1 MFDFKSLK
9 KNPWLI
15 FLLAWLLIENLGYY
29 INGQGSILGL
39 ILTIPGLLIAITFHE
54 FAHAFVA
61 DKLGDDTPRRQGRL
75 TLNPLAHL
83 DPFGCIMLLFLG
95 IGWGKPVTVDD
106 RNFKDSRKGM
116 MLTSL
121 AGPAS
126 NLLLAILV
134 TIILKLLMVFGVM
147 NSIINSNT
155 GNIILNMLL
164 YVIQFN
170 IVFGIFNLI
179 PLPPLDGSKVLAYF
193 LPQRARGFMYTL
205 ERYSFIIIMIIYF
218 TNLTSYIIAP
228 GYNLVLKLY
237 IFLVLQNPKFEV

>member
-1 MFDFKSLK
+1 MFD
-9 KNPWLI
+9 I
-15 FLLAWLLIENLGYY
+15 FSRE
-29 INGQGSILGL
+29 GL
-39 ILTIPGLLIAITFHE
+39 ITFLYTLPALVLSLSIHE
-54 FAHAFVA
+54 YAHAWVA
-61 DKLGDDTPRRQGRL
+61 YKLGDISQKIRGRL
-75 TLNPLAHL
+75 TLNPLAHI
-83 DPFGCIMLLFLG
+83 DPIGFIAIMLIG
-95 IGWGKPVTVDD
+95 VGWGKPVTVDD

-147 NSIINSNT
+147 NTMINSNT

-228 GYNLVLKLY
+228 GYNLVLKL
-237 IFLVLQNPKFEV
+237 INWILML

>member
-1 MFDFKSLK
+1 MFD
-9 KNPWLI
+9 I
-15 FLLAWLLIENLGYY
+15 FSRE
-29 INGQGSILGL
+29 GL
-39 ILTIPGLLIAITFHE
+39 ITFLYTLPALVLSLSIHE
-54 FAHAFVA
+54 YAHAWVA
-61 DKLGDDTPRRQGRL
+61 YKLGDISQKIRGRL
-75 TLNPLAHL
+75 TLNPLAHI
-83 DPFGCIMLLFLG
+83 DPIGFIAIVLVGV
-95 IGWGKPVTVDD
+95 GWGKPVTVDD

-147 NSIINSNT
+147 NTIINSNT

-228 GYNLVLKLY
+228 GYNLVLKL
-237 IFLVLQNPKFEV
+237 INWILML

>member
-1 MFDFKSLK
+1 MFD
-9 KNPWLI
+9 I
-15 FLLAWLLIENLGYY
+15 FSRE
-29 INGQGSILGL
+29 GL
-39 ILTIPGLLIAITFHE
+39 ITFLYTLPALVLSLSIHE
-54 FAHAFVA
+54 YAHAWVA
-61 DKLGDDTPRRQGRL
+61 YKLGDISQKIRGRL
-75 TLNPLAHL
+75 TLNPLAHI
-83 DPFGCIMLLFLG
+83 DPIGFIAIVLVGV
-95 IGWGKPVTVDD
+95 GWGKPVTVDD

-228 GYNLVLKLY
+228 GYNLVLKL
-237 IFLVLQNPKFEV
+237 INWILML

>member
-1 MFDFKSLK
+1 MFD
-9 KNPWLI
+9 I
-15 FLLAWLLIENLGYY
+15 FSRE
-29 INGQGSILGL
+29 GL
-39 ILTIPGLLIAITFHE
+39 ITFLYTLPALVLSLSIHE
-54 FAHAFVA
+54 YAHAWVA
-61 DKLGDDTPRRQGRL
+61 YKLGDISQKIRGRL
-75 TLNPLAHL
+75 TLNPLAHI
-83 DPFGCIMLLFLG
+83 DPIGFIAIVLVGV
-95 IGWGKPVTVDD
+95 GWGKPVTVDD

-134 TIILKLLMVFGVM
+134 TIILKLLMVFGVLNTM
-147 NSIINSNT
+147 VNSNV
-155 GNIILNMLL
+155 GGIILNMLL

-205 ERYSFIIIMIIYF
+205 ERYSFFIILIIYF
-218 TNLTSYIIAP
+218 TNLTSYIITP
-228 GYNLVLKLY
+228 GYNLILKL
-237 IFLVLQNPKFEV
+237 INWILML

>member
-1 MFDFKSLK
+1 MFD
-9 KNPWLI
+9 I
-15 FLLAWLLIENLGYY
+15 FSRE
-29 INGQGSILGL
+29 GL
-39 ILTIPGLLIAITFHE
+39 ITFLYTLPALVLSLSIHE
-54 FAHAFVA
+54 YAHAWVA
-61 DKLGDDTPRRQGRL
+61 YKLGDISQKIRGRL
-75 TLNPLAHL
+75 TLNPLAHI
-83 DPFGCIMLLFLG
+83 DPIGFIAIMLIG
-95 IGWGKPVTVDD
+95 VGWGKPVTVDD

-147 NSIINSNT
+147 NTVINSNT

-218 TNLTSYIIAP
+218 TNLTSYIITP
-228 GYNLVLKLY
+228 GYNLVLKL
-237 IFLVLQNPKFEV
+237 INWILML

>member
-1 MFDFKSLK
+1 MFD
-9 KNPWLI
+9 I
-15 FLLAWLLIENLGYY
+15 FSRE
-29 INGQGSILGL
+29 GL
-39 ILTIPGLLIAITFHE
+39 ITFLYTLPALVLSLSIHE
-54 FAHAFVA
+54 YAHAWVA
-61 DKLGDDTPRRQGRL
+61 YKLGDISQKIRGRL
-75 TLNPLAHL
+75 TLNPLAHI
-83 DPFGCIMLLFLG
+83 DPIGFIAIVLVGV
-95 IGWGKPVTVDD
+95 GWGKPVTVDD

-147 NSIINSNT
+147 NNIINSNT

-228 GYNLVLKLY
+228 GYNLVLKL
-237 IFLVLQNPKFEV
+237 INWILML

>member
-1 MFDFKSLK
+1 MFD
-9 KNPWLI
+9 I
-15 FLLAWLLIENLGYY
+15 FSKE
-29 INGQGSILGL
+29 GL
-39 ILTIPGLLIAITFHE
+39 ITFLYTLPALVLSLSIHE
-54 FAHAFVA
+54 YAHAWVA
-61 DKLGDDTPRRQGRL
+61 YKLGDISQKIRGRL
-75 TLNPLAHL
+75 TLNPLAHI
-83 DPFGCIMLLFLG
+83 DPIGFIAIMLIG
-95 IGWGKPVTVDD
+95 VGWGKPVQVDD

-134 TIILKLLMVFGVM
+134 TIILKLLMVFGVSNTM
-147 NSIINSNT
+147 VNSNV
-155 GNIILNMLL
+155 GGIILNMLL

-205 ERYSFIIIMIIYF
+205 ERYSFIIILIIYF
-218 TNLTSYIIAP
+218 TNLTSYIITP
-228 GYNLVLKLY
+228 GYNLILKL
-237 IFLVLQNPKFEV
+237 INWILML

>member
-1 MFDFKSLK
+1 MFD
-9 KNPWLI
+9 I
-15 FLLAWLLIENLGYY
+15 FSRE
-29 INGQGSILGL
+29 GL
-39 ILTIPGLLIAITFHE
+39 ITFLYTLPALVLSLSIHE
-54 FAHAFVA
+54 YAHAWVA
-61 DKLGDDTPRRQGRL
+61 YKLGDISQKIRGRL
-75 TLNPLAHL
+75 TLNPLAHI
-83 DPFGCIMLLFLG
+83 DPIGFIAIVLVGV
-95 IGWGKPVTVDD
+95 GWGKPVTVDD

-205 ERYSFIIIMIIYF
+205 ERYSFFIILIIYF
-218 TNLTSYIIAP
+218 TNLTSYIITP
-228 GYNLVLKLY
+228 GYNLILKL
-237 IFLVLQNPKFEV
+237 INWILML

>member
-1 MFDFKSLK
+1 MFD
-9 KNPWLI
+9 I
-15 FLLAWLLIENLGYY
+15 FSRE
-29 INGQGSILGL
+29 GL
-39 ILTIPGLLIAITFHE
+39 ITFLYTLPALVLSLSIHE
-54 FAHAFVA
+54 YAHAWVA
-61 DKLGDDTPRRQGRL
+61 YKLGDISQKIRGRL
-75 TLNPLAHL
+75 TLNPLAHI
-83 DPFGCIMLLFLG
+83 DPIGFIAIVLVGV
-95 IGWGKPVTVDD
+95 GWGKPVTVDD

-134 TIILKLLMVFGVM
+134 TLVLKLLMIFGIFNTM
-147 NSIINSNT
+147 LNSNV
-155 GNIILNMLL
+155 GNILLSMLV

-193 LPQRARGFMYTL
+193 LPQKARGFMYTL

-228 GYNLVLKLY
+228 GYNLVLKL
-237 IFLVLQNPKFEV
+237 INWILML

>member
-1 MFDFKSLK
+1 MFD
-9 KNPWLI
+9 I
-15 FLLAWLLIENLGYY
+15 FSRE
-29 INGQGSILGL
+29 GL
-39 ILTIPGLLIAITFHE
+39 ITFLYTLPALVLSLSIHE
-54 FAHAFVA
+54 YAHAWVA
-61 DKLGDDTPRRQGRL
+61 YKLGDISQKIRGRL
-75 TLNPLAHL
+75 TLNPLAHI
-83 DPFGCIMLLFLG
+83 DPIGFIAIMLIG
-95 IGWGKPVTVDD
+95 VGWGKPVTVDD

-193 LPQRARGFMYTL
+193 LPQKARGFMYTL

-228 GYNLVLKLY
+228 GYNLVLKL
-237 IFLVLQNPKFEV
+237 INWILML

>member
-1 MFDFKSLK
+1 MFD
-9 KNPWLI
+9 I
-15 FLLAWLLIENLGYY
+15 FSKE
-29 INGQGSILGL
+29 GL
-39 ILTIPGLLIAITFHE
+39 ITFLYTLPALVLSLSIHE
-54 FAHAFVA
+54 YAHAWVA
-61 DKLGDDTPRRQGRL
+61 YKLGDISQKIRGRL
-75 TLNPLAHL
+75 TLNPLAHI
-83 DPFGCIMLLFLG
+83 DPIGFIAIMLIG
-95 IGWGKPVTVDD
+95 VGWGKPVTVDD

-134 TIILKLLMVFGVM
+134 TIILKLLMVFGVLNTM
-147 NSIINSNT
+147 VNSNV
-155 GNIILNMLL
+155 GGIILNMLF

-205 ERYSFIIIMIIYF
+205 ERYSFFIILIIYF
-218 TNLTSYIIAP
+218 TNLTSYIITP
-228 GYNLVLKLY
+228 GYNLILKL
-237 IFLVLQNPKFEV
+237 INWILML

>member
-1 MFDFKSLK
+1 MFD
-9 KNPWLI
+9 I
-15 FLLAWLLIENLGYY
+15 FSRE
-29 INGQGSILGL
+29 GL
-39 ILTIPGLLIAITFHE
+39 ITFLYTLPALVLSLSIHE
-54 FAHAFVA
+54 YAHAWVA
-61 DKLGDDTPRRQGRL
+61 YKLGDISQKIRGRL
-75 TLNPLAHL
+75 TLNPLAHI
-83 DPFGCIMLLFLG
+83 DPIGFIAIVLVGV
-95 IGWGKPVTVDD
+95 GWGKPVTVDD

-193 LPQRARGFMYTL
+193 LPQKARGFMYTL

-228 GYNLVLKLY
+228 GYNLVLKL
-237 IFLVLQNPKFEV
+237 INWILML

>member
-1 MFDFKSLK
+1 LFD
-9 KNPWLI
+9 I
-15 FLLAWLLIENLGYY
+15 FSRE
-29 INGQGSILGL
+29 GL
-39 ILTIPGLLIAITFHE
+39 ITFLYTLPALVLSLSIHE
-54 FAHAFVA
+54 YAHAWVA
-61 DKLGDDTPRRQGRL
+61 YKLGDISQKIRGRL
-75 TLNPLAHL
+75 TLNPLAHI
-83 DPFGCIMLLFLG
+83 DPIGFIAIVLVGV
-95 IGWGKPVTVDD
+95 GWGKPVTVDD

-147 NSIINSNT
+147 NNIINSNT

-228 GYNLVLKLY
+228 GYNLVLKL
-237 IFLVLQNPKFEV
+237 INWILML

>member
-1 MFDFKSLK
+1 MFD
-9 KNPWLI
+9 I
-15 FLLAWLLIENLGYY
+15 FSRE
-29 INGQGSILGL
+29 GL
-39 ILTIPGLLIAITFHE
+39 ITFLYTLPALVLSLSIHE
-54 FAHAFVA
+54 YAHAWVA
-61 DKLGDDTPRRQGRL
+61 YKLGDISQKIRGRL
-75 TLNPLAHL
+75 TLNPLAHI
-83 DPFGCIMLLFLG
+83 DPIGFIAIVLVGV
-95 IGWGKPVTVDD
+95 GWGKPVTVDD

-147 NSIINSNT
+147 NTIINSNT

-193 LPQRARGFMYTL
+193 LPQKARGFMYTL

-228 GYNLVLKLY
+228 GYNLVLKL
-237 IFLVLQNPKFEV
+237 INWILML